1 MRNLGKQLG
10 KQLWKPE
17 RKASLVISLLFLFI
31 AIVLLFSSCRTG
43 QRLVVVEARDSVRVV
58 ERVREV
64 RVVDTVLVQVPPQ
77 REVVTVRDSSSH
89 LENDYALSACPLLA
103 DGLALPHARNE
114 ASHRHSCPRG
124 GRAGAR
130 LDCLPGEGGS
140 AGRLRGK
147 GVELVC
153 SAAPVAG
160 KRDAGAYRRGPWPG
174 RRHGWF

>member
-1 MRNLGKQLG
+1 M
-10 KQLWKPE
+10 P
-17 RKASLVISLLFLFI
+17 ASWP
-31 AIVLLFSSCRTG
+31 T
-43 QRLVVVEARDSVRVV
+43 
-58 ERVREV
+58 
-64 RVVDTVLVQVPPQ
+64 
-77 REVVTVRDSSSH
+77 
-89 LENDYALSACPLLA
+89 
-103 DGLALPHARNE
+103 GLALPHARNE

-160 KRDAGAYRRGPWPG
+160 KRDAGAYRRGRG
-174 RRHGWF
+174 LGGGTAGFETVGA